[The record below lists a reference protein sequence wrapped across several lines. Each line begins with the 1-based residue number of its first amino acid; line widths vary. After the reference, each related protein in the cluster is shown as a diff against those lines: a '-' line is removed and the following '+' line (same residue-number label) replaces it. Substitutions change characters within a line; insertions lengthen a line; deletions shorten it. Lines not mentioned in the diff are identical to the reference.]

1 MLKLKAVPHRI
12 VEKPW
17 GREVWMA
24 LTEDYCFKAI
34 TVFAGCAT
42 SLQYHIQKEETNLLV
57 SGRAWYHYEN
67 PDGKIVKQEVGPGFF
82 VHIPPGE
89 IHRFEAITEIELH
102 EASTRHVE
110 DVVRIEDSYGR
121 EDFLEVNSEN
131 DQLEILP
138 VEFMMIQKGG

>member
-1 MLKLKAVPHRI
+1 MLKATPHRI

-67 PDGKIVKQEVGPGFF
+67 SDGKIVKEEVWPGFF

-102 EASTRHVE
+102 EASTRHVD
-110 DVVRIEDSYGR
+110 DVIRIEDSYGR
-121 EDFLEVNSEN
+121 EETSYVRECEESLDV
-131 DQLEILP
+131 LP
-138 VEFMMIQKGG
+138 MEFTTVLKGG